1 MPILAR
7 QITPLSFWKI
17 SDLEFRSRA
26 VSPTVWLLS
35 RTSHGE
41 SHVLMHNSDIK
52 IIFSRYFTEYISWLH
67 PNHPSYYAGILYGSV
82 QLGPVLYLHLRLLS
96 PSGPGYQHMTLSSIR
111 LTSPCNDGCISNGHL
126 ISSSRLFIFLVVLSF
141 RKLSSFTLAF
151 IEYSSLGTL
160 LFELSF

>member
-96 PSGPGYQHMTLSSIR
+96 PSGPGYQHMTLSSIK

-126 ISSSRLFIFLVVLSF
+126 ISSSRLYFLVVLSF
-141 RKLSSFTLAF
+141 GKLSSFTLAF

>member
-82 QLGPVLYLHLRLLS
+82 QLGLVLYLHLRLLS
-96 PSGPGYQHMTLSSIR
+96 PSGPGYQHMTLSSIK
-111 LTSPCNDGCISNGHL
+111 LTSPCNGGCISNGHL
-126 ISSSRLFIFLVVLSF
+126 ISSSRLFIFSCCLIF
-141 RKLSSFTLAF
+141 WKTFF
-151 IEYSSLGTL
+151 IHCCLYWI
-160 LFELSF
+160 

>member
-41 SHVLMHNSDIK
+41 SQVLMHNSDIK

-96 PSGPGYQHMTLSSIR
+96 PSGPGYQHMTLSSIK

-126 ISSSRLFIFLVVLSF
+126 ISSSRLFIFSCCLIF
-141 RKLSSFTLAF
+141 WKTFF
-151 IEYSSLGTL
+151 IHCCLYWI
-160 LFELSF
+160 

>member
-96 PSGPGYQHMTLSSIR
+96 PSGPGYQHMTLSSIK
-111 LTSPCNDGCISNGHL
+111 LTSPAMMGAFLMAIWFPPQGY
-126 ISSSRLFIFLVVLSF
+126 LFFLVVLSF

>member
-52 IIFSRYFTEYISWLH
+52 IIFSRYLTEYISWLH

-96 PSGPGYQHMTLSSIR
+96 PSGPGYQHMTLSSIK
-111 LTSPCNDGCISNGHL
+111 LTSPCNEGCISNGHL
-126 ISSSRLFIFLVVLSF
+126 ISSSRLFIFSCCLIF
-141 RKLSSFTLAF
+141 WKTFF
-151 IEYSSLGTL
+151 IHSCLYWI
-160 LFELSF
+160 

>member
-96 PSGPGYQHMTLSSIR
+96 PSGPGYQHMTLSSIK
-111 LTSPCNDGCISNGHL
+111 LTSPCNGGCISNGHL
-126 ISSSRLFIFLVVLSF
+126 ISSSRLFIFSCCLIF
-141 RKLSSFTLAF
+141 WKTFF
-151 IEYSSLGTL
+151 IHCCLYWI
-160 LFELSF
+160 